1 MSESLA
7 VGGAV
12 AQGHLA
18 SLDTR
23 RKLQLALGVSW
34 LLDGI
39 LQYQPSMF
47 SKAFPQMLAAA
58 SAGNPAVAARPINWS
73 ASLVDHHL
81 ILLNAIF
88 ATIQLALGLGIAW
101 RPTVKLALGA
111 SVAWSLAV
119 WWLGEGLGGVL
130 TGAASPVDGA
140 PGAVILYALLAVL
153 LWPAARNP
161 TARNPTARNPTA
173 RNPTAPFIAAR
184 AVGRPVA
191 QASWLVLW
199 GSLAYFAL
207 LPASRA
213 PHAISGMISDM
224 APGEPGWLAWIDHHA
239 ASALAGHGLPAS
251 IALAVALALVAV
263 GIYLPSHLTRPVI
276 VLAILLATLIW
287 LAEGLGGIFTGAGT
301 DPDSAPLLALLALA
315 FWPAASPP
323 AASAPAIPA
332 IPATPATPATPA
344 SGA

>member
-7 VGGAV
+7 VGSA
-12 AQGHLA
+12 LA
-18 SLDTR
+18 RPDTADPRAGDLAILDTR
-23 RKLQLALGVSW
+23 RKLQLALAVIW

-39 LQYQPSMF
+39 LQYQPVMF
-47 SKAFPQMLAAA
+47 TKAFPQMLTAAA
-58 SAGNPAVAARPINWS
+58 AGNPAVVARGVNWS
-73 ASLVDHHL
+73 ANLVDHHEV
-81 ILLNAIF
+81 LLNAIF

-111 SVAWSLAV
+111 SVAWALAV

-130 TGAASPVDGA
+130 TGTASPVNGA

-153 LWPAARNP
+153 LWPAARNS
-161 TARNPTARNPTA
+161 TARNPPAQFAAVRNPA
-173 RNPTAPFIAAR
+173 APFIAAR
-184 AVGRPVA
+184 AMGRPVA
-191 QASWLVLW
+191 RASWLVLW
-199 GSLAYFAL
+199 GSLAFFAL

-224 APGEPGWLAWIDHHA
+224 ASGEPSWLAWIDHHA
-239 ASALAGHGLPAS
+239 ASALAGHGLTAS
-251 IALAVALALVAV
+251 IALAVALALVAA
-263 GIYLPSHLTRPVI
+263 GIYLPSRLTRPVI

-301 DPDSAPLLALLALA
+301 DPDTGPLLALLALA
-315 FWPAASPP
+315 FWPAASTPP
-323 AASAPAIPA
+323 TSAS
-332 IPATPATPATPA
+332 PA